1 MFKIPQ
7 GGRFSQPNNSDL
19 FGNIWTTKNMNF
31 DEEGYIK
38 LSNRSVLL
46 ASESDATEVGIP
58 ISSGRQNNGTFLVV
72 TSDSPLIA
80 DIRETAVTYE
90 VDTDSG
96 NPALGYDSWGRWWQ
110 NRWYVTGDTSLYYKS
125 GSTWTN
131 ASVSITSGLC
141 HAIEVFRNRLTLV
154 IANGST
160 LVQIDTS
167 HSTSGIPQLSIPAD
181 YEITGIAYSNNKVG
195 IATKLSD
202 SASSQNQ
209 EAYFFVWDGAS
220 NSANGGFP
228 VGSDTILAVRAYKSS
243 WVILTRAGQIL
254 FWNGGGFD
262 VLVNLPFY
270 YFDVI
275 WGDPVNKQVFG
286 DAFQVEGDLIYLNIN
301 YEFNLFGNKSQE
313 YLQTSQSGVLCYDP
327 RVGLYHRYSPSISR
341 GSLIRVAS
349 SGIDTSSNVF
359 TANNSATLPE
369 TGNPIKYTN
378 DYANPIGGLMV
389 GSVYYIIRHSS
400 TTFSLAE
407 TKQDAIDGNK
417 IDITSTGASSNYF
430 FAISVVD
437 FGASRVGRTAGMAL
451 VGYKDQVS
459 DHLIFG
465 GELYDNTSSSDYDSI
480 VFTVGGFK
488 NIGYFITPKLISDS
502 SSDTSQNV
510 EIKFR
515 PLVGEDKIVIKH
527 KDREIPG
534 IPVSTPQGNTSCTWT
549 SSTVLTTTA
558 DLSEVEAYLNDTDT
572 AEERE
577 CEVEIISGAGAG
589 QLIQI
594 DTIVEAAG
602 TYTITLAEEAEGVSA
617 DDVCDILIDNW
628 KEYAVITA
636 DSDENDEGAL
646 DVAIGTASKW
656 HKFKVVLSGVDTKVE
671 EFAGATINHK
681 TL

>member
-1 MFKIPQ
+1 
-7 GGRFSQPNNSDL
+7 
-19 FGNIWTTKNMNF
+19 
-31 DEEGYIK
+31 
-38 LSNRSVLL
+38 
-46 ASESDATEVGIP
+46 
-58 ISSGRQNNGTFLVV
+58 
-72 TSDSPLIA
+72 
-80 DIRETAVTYE
+80 
-90 VDTDSG
+90 
-96 NPALGYDSWGRWWQ
+96 
-110 NRWYVTGDTSLYYKS
+110 
-125 GSTWTN
+125 
-131 ASVSITSGLC
+131 
-141 HAIEVFRNRLTLV
+141 
-154 IANGST
+154 
-160 LVQIDTS
+160 
-167 HSTSGIPQLSIPAD
+167 
-181 YEITGIAYSNNKVG
+181 
-195 IATKLSD
+195 
-202 SASSQNQ
+202 
-209 EAYFFVWDGAS
+209 
-220 NSANGGFP
+220 
-228 VGSDTILAVRAYKSS
+228 
-243 WVILTRAGQIL
+243 
-254 FWNGGGFD
+254 
-262 VLVNLPFY
+262 
-270 YFDVI
+270 
-275 WGDPVNKQVFG
+275 
-286 DAFQVEGDLIYLNIN
+286 
-301 YEFNLFGNKSQE
+301 
-313 YLQTSQSGVLCYDP
+313 
-327 RVGLYHRYSPSISR
+327 
-341 GSLIRVAS
+341 
-349 SGIDTSSNVF
+349 
-359 TANNSATLPE
+359 
-369 TGNPIKYTN
+369 
-378 DYANPIGGLMV
+378 MV
-389 GSVYYIIRHSS
+389 GSVHYIIRHSS

-488 NIGYFITPKLISDS
+488 NIGYFITPKLTSDS